1 MLSIIL
7 AVISGGLMVLC
18 QPPFNMGHLCWFA
31 LIPLFIALEGKTLK
45 RSFLLGLLF
54 GAVYFTGLLYWV
66 FPILMPQTVFGGIIL
81 IFYMSLYFA
90 VFCLLFQ
97 YCIKPVIPLLFHE
110 SKKGDSLYAASS
122 EQSAT
127 QIGGHKTD
135 AVSPLKY
142 VLFASVLWVSLEYIR
157 TLGPLGF
164 PWGLFAYAQWKNVTL
179 IQMVDITGVYGVSFI
194 IMLFNAALAYII
206 MQYRKP
212 SLSNTL
218 GTPQMSVLSIILVS
232 AIIFVFYYGMNAI
245 GKYSLTV
252 ENKRGGIDVAI
263 IQGNIDQNEK
273 WDEHYLGKT
282 LGVFYGLTRELR
294 TSPDLVIW
302 PETAITLSLN
312 ENPVVRDNI
321 LGFVKS
327 TGSSLITGVLESEN
341 NKYYNR
347 AVFISRQG
355 EIAGKY
361 DKIHLVPFVEAVPKF
376 FYVIMPFLKQAVPGE
391 DFTPGETFA
400 VFSGPKGNFS
410 CCVCFESIFPGH
422 IRRFAKDG
430 ASFLVNITNDAWFGK
445 TSAPYH
451 HFAINVFRAVENR
464 MEIARAAN
472 SGISGFID
480 KTGTPAYYTKLY
492 TRGIIRSYLTPR
504 TNITFYTRFGDVF
517 AFACLIA
524 SLLFIIKLP
533 VTRKVK

>member
-1 MLSIIL
+1 ML
-7 AVISGGLMVLC
+7 AVILSVVSGVLMVLC
-18 QPPFNMGHLCWFA
+18 QPPVNMGHLCWFA

-45 RSFLLGLLF
+45 KSFLLGLLF

-66 FPILMPQTVFGGIIL
+66 FPILMPQTIFGGIIL

-90 VFCLLFQ
+90 AFCFIFQ
-97 YCIKPVIPLLFHE
+97 FCICSITSNGQP
-110 SKKGDSLYAASS
+110 
-122 EQSAT
+122 AT

-142 VLFASVLWVSLEYIR
+142 VLSASVLWISLEYLR

-164 PWGLFAYAQWKNVTL
+164 PWGLFAYAQWKNITL

-194 IMLFNAALAYII
+194 IMLFNASLAYII

-212 SLSNTL
+212 SLSNRL

-245 GKYSLTV
+245 GKYSMPV
-252 ENKRGGIDVAI
+252 ENKRGGIDIAI

-294 TSPDLVIW
+294 TSPDLLIW

-321 LGFVKS
+321 CRFVKT
-327 TGSSLITGVLESEN
+327 TGSPLVTGVLESEN

-347 AVFISRQG
+347 AILVSRQG

-376 FYVIMPFLKQAVPGE
+376 FYVIMPFLKQVVPGE

-400 VFSGPKGNFS
+400 VFSLPKGNFS

-422 IRRFAKDG
+422 IRRFAKGG
-430 ASFLVNITNDAWFGK
+430 ASFLVNVTNDAWFGK

-480 KTGTPAYYTKLY
+480 KTGTPAYYTRLY
-492 TRGIIRSYLTPR
+492 TCGIIRSYLTPR
-504 TNITFYTRFGDVF
+504 TNTTFYTRFGDVF

-524 SLLFIIKLP
+524 SLLFLLKLP
-533 VTRKVK
+533 AGNKKQP